1 MHESMKQKLVNEKF
15 LHVLKNIFYVVFE
28 HGKKSIET
36 KVNNVKTLLSL
47 NFSTSRLRDFL
58 INRVVHF

>member
-15 LHVLKNIFYVVFE
+15 PHVLKNIFYVVFE

-36 KVNNVKTLLSL
+36 KVNKCQNIIVFELFNFLS
-47 NFSTSRLRDFL
+47 T
-58 INRVVHF
+58 

>member
-15 LHVLKNIFYVVFE
+15 PHVLKNIFYVVFE

-36 KVNNVKTLLSL
+36 KVNKCQNIIVFELFNFLSTWLL
-47 NFSTSRLRDFL
+47 NK
-58 INRVVHF
+58 